1 MTLRPPARTS
11 PALAGLV
18 LCVALALGGCATAP
32 QMAALERAWPSAWP
46 DQVLLATVPF
56 FAQDDHLCGPAAL
69 AMVAQ
74 AAGRPVTPAQLT
86 PQVYL
91 PGRQGALQVEM
102 LAAARRQGLV
112 PYLLAPDLQA
122 LLAEVV
128 AGEPVLVLQNL
139 GLSFSPLWHYAV
151 VIGYDRTTQD
161 LILHSGTTARQRM
174 PVSTFEQTWARSGH
188 WALRVTPPA
197 RLPATAQ
204 PEPWARAVAALER
217 VDASAAY
224 AAWATALQRW
234 PGDRPALLGL
244 GNAAHAMGQRER
256 AAQAFEAA
264 TLAQPDF
271 ADAWHNL
278 AQVRLELDQLSAAQ
292 AAASRA
298 VALGGHRLVTYQ
310 ALQRQIAQ
318 RQAR

>member
-1 MTLRPPARTS
+1 MRLWPQARTS

-18 LCVALALGGCATAP
+18 LCAALALGGCATAP
-32 QMAALERAWPSAWP
+32 QMAALERAWPAAWP
-46 DQVLLATVPF
+46 DQVLLGTVPF

-74 AAGRPVTPAQLT
+74 AAGRLVTPEQLT

-102 LAAARRQGLV
+102 LAATRRLGLV
-112 PYLLAPDLQA
+112 PYLLAPELQA

-151 VIGYDRTTQD
+151 VIGYDRATQD
-161 LILHSGTTARQRM
+161 LILHSGTTARQRL
-174 PVSTFEQTWARSGH
+174 PVSTFEQTWTRGGN
-188 WALRVTPPA
+188 WAVRVSPPA
-197 RLPATAQ
+197 RLPVTAQ

-234 PGDRPALLGL
+234 PGERPALLGL
-244 GNAAHAMGQRER
+244 GNAAYAMGQRER

-264 TLAQPDF
+264 TQAQPDF

-278 AQVRLELDQLSAAQ
+278 AQVRLELGQRPAARE
-292 AAASRA
+292 AVARA
-298 VALGGHRLVTYQ
+298 VALGGPRLAQYR
-310 ALQRQIAQ
+310 ALQDQIDAG
-318 RQAR
+318 R

>member
-1 MTLRPPARTS
+1 MRLWPQARTS

-18 LCVALALGGCATAP
+18 LCAALALGGCATAP
-32 QMAALERAWPSAWP
+32 QMAALERAWPAAWP
-46 DQVLLATVPF
+46 DQVLLGTVPF
-56 FAQDDHLCGPAAL
+56 FAQDDHLCGPASL

-74 AAGRPVTPAQLT
+74 AAGRLVTPEQLT

-102 LAAARRQGLV
+102 LAATRRQGLV
-112 PYLLAPDLQA
+112 PYLLAPELQA

-151 VIGYDRTTQD
+151 VIGYDRATQD
-161 LILHSGTTARQRM
+161 LILHSGTTARQRL
-174 PVSTFEQTWARSGH
+174 PVSTFEQTWARGGN
-188 WALRVTPPA
+188 WAVRVSPPA
-197 RLPATAQ
+197 RLPVTAQ

-234 PGDRPALLGL
+234 PDDRPALLGL
-244 GNAAHAMGQRER
+244 GNAAYAMGQRER

-264 TLAQPDF
+264 TQAQPDF

-278 AQVRLELDQLSAAQ
+278 AQVRLELGQRPAARE
-292 AAASRA
+292 AVARA
-298 VALGGHRLVTYQ
+298 VALGGPRLAQYR
-310 ALQRQIAQ
+310 ALQDQIDAG
-318 RQAR
+318 R